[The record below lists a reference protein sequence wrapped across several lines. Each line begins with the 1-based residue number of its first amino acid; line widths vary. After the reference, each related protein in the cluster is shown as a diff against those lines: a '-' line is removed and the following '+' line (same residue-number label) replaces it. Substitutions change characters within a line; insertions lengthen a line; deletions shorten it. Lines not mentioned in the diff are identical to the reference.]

1 MSNVRV
7 RLGLCLGLLL
17 VWSSVAA
24 AQARP
29 SDATIIKP
37 IETGVKGDL
46 TLMVSG
52 GFDLDFLGEVLGYG
66 VSCDPDVTEGA
77 TACTQQTRILT
88 VDRLVHWPDAYSSL
102 PRRATATLGFGIFN
116 KDELIVS
123 VSIGRATGVQNLRV
137 GEVISLEGRRN
148 MNVAFSEYKDR
159 TIEGGLRHYLKA
171 VGSVKGYVNLT
182 YGIRQIEAITG
193 TFTGS
198 GNDGNVGTL
207 RLYDKATL
215 PTAGIVFGAA
225 FERGRIGF
233 HIESGFRWTRRMTR
247 QDDDLRPIAM
257 VDINNTAQRVFLPA
271 NLGVVFRF

>member
-1 MSNVRV
+1 MRGLRARRV
-7 RLGLCLGLLL
+7 AALCLLILWPSL
-17 VWSSVAA
+17 AA

-29 SDATIIKP
+29 GDATMIKP

-52 GFDLDFLGEVLGYG
+52 GLDLDFLGEVLGYG
-66 VSCDPDVTEGA
+66 VSCDPDLTEGS
-77 TACTQQTRILT
+77 TACSQQTRIVT

-102 PRRATATLGFGIFN
+102 PTRATATLGVGIFN

-123 VSIGRATGVQNLRV
+123 VSMGRATGVQNLRV

-148 MNVAFSEYKDR
+148 MNVAFSQYKDR

-171 VGSVKGYVNLT
+171 VGTVKGYVNLT

-193 TFTGS
+193 TFAGS

-225 FERGRIGF
+225 FERGRLGF
-233 HIESGFRWTRRMTR
+233 FVESGFRWTRRMTR
-247 QDDDLRPIAM
+247 QDDDLRPLAM
-257 VDINNTAQRVFLPA
+257 EAINNTTQRVFLPA
-271 NLGVVFRF
+271 NLGLVLRF